1 MERKSIRVQAHE
13 NDFLAGN
20 GRLDYSVR
28 LRVFPSRDVHESI
41 AVLTGRGLTNPM
53 NHSLILGA
61 EEMIG

>member
-1 MERKSIRVQAHE
+1 MERKSIGVEAHE

-20 GRLDYSVR
+20 GRLDDSVR
-28 LRVFPSRDVHESI
+28 LWVFPSRDVHEAI
-41 AVLTGRGLTNPM
+41 AVSTGRGLTGPM